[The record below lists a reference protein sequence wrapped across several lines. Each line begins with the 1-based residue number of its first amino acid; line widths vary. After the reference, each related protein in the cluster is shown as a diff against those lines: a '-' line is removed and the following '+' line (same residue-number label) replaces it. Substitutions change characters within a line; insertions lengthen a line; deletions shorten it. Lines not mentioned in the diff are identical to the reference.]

1 VVCPPG
7 RYGESVTLW
16 FMPAAIVAVGSV
28 LVAIRAWT
36 ARNEA
41 EALARS
47 LVALRTLAPDLRAL
61 ADERAAL
68 AARLDGIRRK

>member
-1 VVCPPG
+1 
-7 RYGESVTLW
+7 
-16 FMPAAIVAVGSV
+16 MPAAIVAVGSV

-36 ARNEA
+36 AWNEA

-47 LVALRTLAPDLRAL
+47 LVALRTLRPDLRAL

-68 AARLDGIRRK
+68 AARLDGIRRQPLVASAPRR